1 MIKKSFLLLT
11 ATILFT
17 ACAQQDVEN
26 AKSEAPNLP
35 QDGIEFVDIWARPAN
50 TGGNTAVYMEI
61 RNGSAAAD
69 TLIGLQSEAAAL
81 VELHESYETDDGM
94 MGMRPASD
102 PTVPARGVKQ
112 YRPGGLHIMIMG
124 LNRDLR
130 AGDEFPLILNFA
142 SHGADTLTVPVQVM
156 GGS

>member
-1 MIKKSFLLLT
+1 MINKTLLLFT
-11 ATILFT
+11 ATMLFT
-17 ACAQQDVEN
+17 ACAQQDAEN
-26 AKSEAPNLP
+26 ALHEAQNLP
-35 QDGIEFVDIWARPAN
+35 QDGIEIADVWARPAN

-69 TLIGLQSEAAAL
+69 TLIGLQSEVAAL

-94 MGMRPASD
+94 MGMRPAND
-102 PTVPARGVKQ
+102 PTVPARGVKK
-112 YRPGGLHIMIMG
+112 YRPGGLHVMIMG

-130 AGDEFPLILNFA
+130 AGDEFPLILDFA